1 MALAATSILIAV
13 DGSPYSQPA
22 VSAATQVATKFD
34 SQVFV
39 LHVRE
44 HDRGRAGAFP
54 LETPREA
61 VELVSKTVKALR
73 EEAVWATGEVRAV
86 VARHAAKE
94 IVETARSEG
103 ADLIIM
109 GSRGL
114 SDIAGLFVGS
124 VTHKVLQLAH
134 IPVLVVR
141 PPEAPVEKRDVT
153 AAVVTGPV
161 S

>member
-1 MALAATSILIAV
+1 MFDRILIAV
-13 DGSPYSQPA
+13 DGSPYSEPA
-22 VSAATQVATKFD
+22 VSAAAEIATKFH
-34 SQVFV
+34 SQAFV

-54 LETPREA
+54 IETPQDA
-61 VELVSKTVKALR
+61 LELVSGTVKTLR
-73 EEAVWATGEVRAV
+73 AAGITATGDVHGAV
-86 VARHAAKE
+86 AGYAAKD
-94 IVETARSEG
+94 IVDTARTQA
-103 ADLIIM
+103 ADLIVM

-124 VTHKVLQLAH
+124 VTHKVMQLTH

-141 PPEAPVEKRDVT
+141 PPETPVEKREAV
-153 AAVVTGPV
+153 AAATMGPI